1 MNGFILSSFFVFAAY
16 LLGSIPFGL
25 IAGFRVKGLDLREHG
40 SENIGATNVFR
51 VVGKKWG
58 VLVLLLDALKG
69 YTACVLPVLFGQNPA
84 LPLQLLLGVS
94 AILGHS
100 FPVWLRFKGG
110 KGVAT
115 SLGVFLAIAWIP
127 TLITFGLWI
136 LCFTITHIISISSLL
151 AAVVFPLMVFW
162 IYAGTSG
169 LKFLLPIS
177 LVLALFIFHTHR
189 ANLERLRQGTEKKLF

>member
-1 MNGFILSSFFVFAAY
+1 MSALFVAAAY

-25 IAGFRVKGLDLREHG
+25 IAGFRVKGLDIREHG
-40 SENIGATNVFR
+40 SKNIGATNVSR

-58 VLVLLLDALKG
+58 ILVLLLDAVKG
-69 YTACVLPVLFGQNPA
+69 YVACVLPSFFGQGPA
-84 LPLQLLLGVS
+84 LPFQLLLGVS

-100 FPVWLRFKGG
+100 FPVWLKFKGG

-136 LCFTITHIISISSLL
+136 LVFTITHIISISSLL
-151 AAVVFPLMVFW
+151 AAVIFPAMIFW
-162 IYAGTSG
+162 CYEETPSI
-169 LKFLLPIS
+169 KILLPIS
-177 LVLALFIFHTHR
+177 ILLAAFIFYTHR
-189 ANLERLRQGTEKKLF
+189 ANIQRLRQGTEKKLF